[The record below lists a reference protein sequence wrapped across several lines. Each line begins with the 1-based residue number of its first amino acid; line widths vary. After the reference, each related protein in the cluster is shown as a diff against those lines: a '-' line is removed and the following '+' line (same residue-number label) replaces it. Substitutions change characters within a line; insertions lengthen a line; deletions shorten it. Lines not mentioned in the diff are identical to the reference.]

1 MPLRSSRTPATSWR
15 RGCPPHLPSCASPVG
30 TSLMLREALVAA
42 PMVQLRRIKRDV
54 PSLVMNEMNS
64 LTHSCIHSLAS
75 LAIFA
80 FSGSA
85 VFMIR
90 ATGAKFWMLASD
102 SSRSFTPWERCCG
115 RGGDDCGGERNMS
128 IRQATARCERLQIAG
143 WQRKL

>member
-1 MPLRSSRTPATSWR
+1 
-15 RGCPPHLPSCASPVG
+15 
-30 TSLMLREALVAA
+30 MLREVLVDA
-42 PMVQLRRIKRDV
+42 PQVQLRRIKRDV

-90 ATGAKFWMLASD
+90 ATGAKLWMLASD
-102 SSRSFTPWERCCG
+102 SNRSFASWVRCCG
-115 RGGDDCGGERNMS
+115 RGGDDCGGEEDIA
-128 IRQATARCERLQIAG
+128 IR
-143 WQRKL
+143 